1 MPTYV
6 IGDVQGCY
14 NCLQKLLEKIHFSKN
29 TDRLWFV
36 GDLVNRGPRSLEV
49 LRFIQSLGKNS
60 QVVLGNHDLGL
71 LIHWKN
77 KHVMRDTALLD
88 EILAAPDAD
97 TLLDWLRQQ
106 PLMFVDPHQHVIL
119 THAGLYPLWSIET
132 AKKNADF
139 LSSALQGKQFETT
152 LSQLAGNLPVHWQD
166 AASDLEKLRFICNAF
181 TRMRYVSSNG
191 ALQLE
196 HKGPADFIHDD
207 LFAWFL
213 HPQLD
218 LQDYRLVFGHWAAL
232 QGQCSHPQIEAIDTG
247 CAWGGKLTALR
258 LEDNLRFSLD
268 CRTQKGG
275 F

>member
-88 EILAAPDAD
+88 EILAAPDAHS
-97 TLLDWLRQQ
+97 LLDWLRQQ
-106 PLMFVDPHQHVIL
+106 PLMFVDPHERIIL
-119 THAGLYPLWSIET
+119 THAGLYPLWSIE
-132 AKKNADF
+132 AAIDNADL
-139 LSSALQGKQFETT
+139 LSRALKSEASQSI
-152 LSQLAGNLPVHWQD
+152 LAQLAGDTPIFWQNNL
-166 AASDLEKLRFICNAF
+166 SDLEKYRFIANAF
-181 TRMRYVSSNG
+181 TRMRYISPDG
-191 ALQLE
+191 ALELQY
-196 HKGPADFIHDD
+196 KGPSDFINDS

-247 CAWGGKLTALR
+247 CAWGGTLTALCI
-258 LEDNLRFSLD
+258 ENNLRISLD
-268 CRTQKGG
+268 CSTQKGG